1 MRMKN
6 SPYKPQVE
14 LLLEVL
20 PFVAIEK
27 CFALKGGTAINLFV
41 RDMPRLSVDIDLTYL
56 GNETREE
63 ALKKVEEALHRVK
76 KAIEKNIKNVKVFG
90 SKRESQNTDIKLFIE
105 REDVQIKIE
114 ASPVIRGTILP
125 VADRSLV
132 ASASDMFE
140 TAMDVPVVNLGD
152 LYGGKLVAAM
162 DRQHPRDLFDV
173 KLLMENEGITE
184 DIKNGFI
191 TYLLSHKRPF
201 HEVLRPT
208 LMDQKS
214 AYENQFVGMTEIKFE
229 YSEFEDIRKKLIADI
244 NKKLTAND
252 QELLVSFALGA
263 PKWDLASISKMR
275 DLPAVNWKLMNINK
289 LAEDK
294 RKDMAKKLKDI
305 F

>member
-1 MRMKN
+1 MKN
-6 SPYKPQVE
+6 SPYKQQVE

-20 PFVAIEK
+20 PFVAMEK

-56 GNETREE
+56 GDEAREE
-63 ALKKVEEALHRVK
+63 ALKKVAEALHRIK
-76 KAIEKNIKNVKVFG
+76 AAIEKNIKKVKVFG
-90 SKRESQNTDIKLFIE
+90 SKRESQATDIKLFIE
-105 REDVQIKIE
+105 RGSVQIKIE

-125 VADRSLV
+125 VADRPLV
-132 ASASDMFE
+132 ASAADMFE

-152 LYGGKLVAAM
+152 LYGGKIVAAM

-173 KLLMENEGITE
+173 KLLFENEGITE
-184 DIKNGFI
+184 DIKNGFV

-208 LMDQKS
+208 LVDQTL
-214 AYENQFVGMTEIKFE
+214 AHENQFVGMTDIKFE
-229 YSEFEDIRKKLIADI
+229 YGEFEDIRKQLITDI
-244 NKKLTAND
+244 NKKLTSKD

-263 PKWDLASISKMR
+263 PKWELASIAKMK

-289 LAEDK
+289 LSESK
-294 RKDMAKKLKDI
+294 RQEMAQKLRDS

>member
-1 MRMKN
+1 MKN

-20 PFVAIEK
+20 PFVAMEK

-56 GNETREE
+56 GDEAREE
-63 ALKKVEEALHRVK
+63 ALKKVEEALYRIK
-76 KAIEKNIKNVKVFG
+76 AAIEKNIKSVKVYG
-90 SKRESQNTDIKLFIE
+90 SKRESQATDIKLFIE
-105 REDVQIKIE
+105 RGPVQIKIE

-125 VADRSLV
+125 VEDRPLV

-140 TAMDVPVVNLGD
+140 MAMDVLVVNLGD
-152 LYGGKLVAAM
+152 LYGGKIVAAM

-173 KLLMENEGITE
+173 KLLFENEGITE

-208 LMDQKS
+208 LVDQKS
-214 AYENQFVGMTEIKFE
+214 AFENQFVGMTEIKFE
-229 YSEFEDIRKKLIADI
+229 YSEFEGIRKQLIREI
-244 NKKLTAND
+244 HKKLTAKD
-252 QELLVSFALGA
+252 QELLVSFALGE
-263 PKWDLASISKMR
+263 PKWELASISKMK

-289 LAEDK
+289 LAEEK
-294 RKDMAKKLKDI
+294 RKDMAQKLRDS

>member
-1 MRMKN
+1 MKN

-20 PFVAIEK
+20 PFVAMEK

-56 GNETREE
+56 GDEAREE
-63 ALKKVEEALHRVK
+63 ALKKVEEALHRI
-76 KAIEKNIKNVKVFG
+76 KAAVERNIRTVKVYG
-90 SKRESQNTDIKLFIE
+90 SKRESQATDIKLFVE
-105 REDVQIKIE
+105 RGAVQIKIE

-125 VADRSLV
+125 VADLPLV

-140 TAMDVPVVNLGD
+140 AVMDVPVVNLGD
-152 LYGGKLVAAM
+152 LYGGKIVAAM
-162 DRQHPRDLFDV
+162 DRQHPRDLFDI
-173 KLLMENEGITE
+173 KLLFENEGITE
-184 DIKNGFI
+184 DIKNGFV

-208 LMDQKS
+208 LVDQTS

-229 YSEFEDIRKKLIADI
+229 YGEFEDVRKQLITSI
-244 NKKLTAND
+244 NKKLTSKD
-252 QELLVSFALGA
+252 QELLVSFALGE
-263 PKWDLASISKMR
+263 PNWELASISKMK
-275 DLPAVNWKLMNINK
+275 DLPAVNWKLMNIDK
-289 LAEDK
+289 LSEEK
-294 RKDMAKKLKDI
+294 RKDMAQKLRDS